1 MFDHLIHIHQQ
12 FKQRLIGIELQR
24 FKNVVTTPG
33 TLMYEIEAYNEYL
46 LLTNAFALPIG
57 TRIISDTNSL
67 EILSSQ
73 NGLEGLE
80 EFSGLVAIE
89 LPANTQEYPN
99 IEFIQIVKE

>member
-24 FKNVVTTPG
+24 FKNVTTKPG
-33 TLMYEIEAYNEYL
+33 VFRYEIEAYNEYL
-46 LLTNAFALPIG
+46 LLTNAFVLPIG
-57 TRIISDTNSL
+57 ARIISDTNSL
-67 EILSSQ
+67 EILSTQ

-80 EFSGLVAIE
+80 EFSGLIAIE
-89 LPANTQEYPN
+89 LPENTIEYPN

>member
-1 MFDHLIHIHQQ
+1 MFDHLVHIHQQ
-12 FKQRLIGIELQR
+12 FKQRTIGIELQR
-24 FKNVVTTPG
+24 FKNVVTKPG
-33 TLMYEIEAYNEYL
+33 KLRYEIEAYNEYL

-57 TRIISDTNSL
+57 SRIISDTNSL
-67 EILSSQ
+67 EVLTSQ

-89 LPANTQEYPN
+89 LPGNINEYPI

>member
-1 MFDHLIHIHQQ
+1 MFDHLNHIHQQ
-12 FKQRLIGIELQR
+12 YKQRALGIQLQS
-24 FKNVVTTPG
+24 FKTVVTTAPFKR
-33 TLMYEIEAYNEYL
+33 YQIEAYNEYV
-46 LLTNAFALPIG
+46 LLTNATVLPIG

-67 EILSSQ
+67 EITTAQ

-89 LPANTQEYPN
+89 LPDNVETYPI

>member
-12 FKQRLIGIELQR
+12 FKQRAIGIELQR
-24 FKNVVTTPG
+24 FKNVVTQQG
-33 TLMYEIEAYNEYL
+33 RLRYEIEAYNEYL
-46 LLTNAFALPIG
+46 LLTNSFVLPIG

-67 EILSSQ
+67 EILTNQ

-80 EFSGLVAIE
+80 EFSGLIAIE
-89 LPANTQEYPN
+89 LPENIKEYPN

>member
-1 MFDHLIHIHQQ
+1 MYDQLVFIHQQ
-12 FKQRLIGIELQR
+12 LKQREVGIELQR
-24 FKNVVTTPG
+24 FTNVVTKPG
-33 TLMYEIEAYNEYL
+33 VSYYEVPAYNEYL
-46 LLTNAFALPIG
+46 LLTNASAHPIG

-67 EILSSQ
+67 EVLTSQ

-89 LPANTQEYPN
+89 LPVNTQEYPN

>member
-12 FKQRLIGIELQR
+12 FKQRAIGIELQR
-24 FKNVVTTPG
+24 FKNVVTKPG
-33 TLMYEIEAYNEYL
+33 TLRYEMEAYNEYL
-46 LLTNAFALPIG
+46 LLTNSFVLPIG

-67 EILSSQ
+67 EILNTQ

-80 EFSGLVAIE
+80 EFSGLVVVE

-99 IEFIQIVKE
+99 VEFIQIVKR